1 MAEPNHPAFDSE
13 EQAILSAIVPEDE
26 PVPTDGTGEPAPAE
40 APKPAEPTPAPTEA
54 PAAPT
59 PEAPV
64 AKPEAAAPAAPGT
77 ETQQP
82 AQPQGD
88 PRAALRAARQ
98 AEKRLRSENERLQQ
112 ELEALRQGKA
122 PVDTRITEDE
132 LAELER
138 DFPLQA
144 KVVRR
149 QRELEEQ
156 LAATARA
163 QTPPQPEFQPVVY
176 DPAVQEVI
184 DSVPDLLAW
193 QYDPNAQDKF
203 QRAIQYDA
211 ALSVDPD
218 WRGRPAHERFEEA
231 ARRTKDALA
240 PAAAPSPSTPAAPA
254 APRLDPAQAIASAP
268 VEGPKGISDFRGG
281 APASAPALDYSR
293 MSDEAV
299 MASLKPDA

>member
-1 MAEPNHPAFDSE
+1 MAEPNHPAFDNE

-26 PVPTDGTGEPAPAE
+26 PVPADGTGDPAPAE
-40 APKPAEPTPAPTEA
+40 PPKPAEPTPAPTEA
-54 PAAPT
+54 PAAPAAET
-59 PEAPV
+59 PTAQ
-64 AKPEAAAPAAPGT
+64 PEAAAPAAPGT
-77 ETQQP
+77 EAQPP

-88 PRAALRAARQ
+88 TRAALRAARQ
-98 AEKRLRSENERLQQ
+98 AEKRLRNENERLQQ

-144 KVVRR
+144 KVVRQ
-149 QRELEEQ
+149 QRILEEQ
-156 LAATARA
+156 LAATA
-163 QTPPQPEFQPVVY
+163 QVQQQSQSKPEFQPVVY

-184 DSVPDLLAW
+184 DSVPDLLSW
-193 QYDPNAQDKF
+193 QFDPNAQDKF
-203 QRAIQYDA
+203 KRAIEYDA
-211 ALSVDPD
+211 ALLQDPD
-218 WRGRPAHERFEEA
+218 WRDRSTDERFAEA
-231 ARRTKDALA
+231 ARRTK
-240 PAAAPSPSTPAAPA
+240 AAFEPTSTSPSPAAPA
-254 APRLDPAQAIASAP
+254 APRLDPAQAIANAP
-268 VEGPKGISDFRGG
+268 VEGPRGISDFRGG